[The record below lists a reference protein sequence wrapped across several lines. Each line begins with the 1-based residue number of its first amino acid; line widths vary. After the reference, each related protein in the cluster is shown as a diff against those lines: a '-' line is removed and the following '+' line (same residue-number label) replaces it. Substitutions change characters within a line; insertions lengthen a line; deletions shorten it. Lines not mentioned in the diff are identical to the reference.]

1 MSDITKIAVEDLIE
15 KPLKD
20 LLALQTKVVKAIDLR
35 RDTEKLD
42 LAKKIQQMAAES
54 GFTLEELSKIKIKGE
69 RKQRPDAGKKAEPK
83 YRNPNKFEQTWSGR
97 GLKPKWLQQL
107 IDDGASLESFKI

>member
-20 LLALQTKVVKAIDLR
+20 LLALQTKIVKAIDLR

-42 LAKKIQQMAAES
+42 LANKIQQMAAES
-54 GFTLEELSKIKIKGE
+54 GFTLEELAKLNVKKPKKPRQDSDKPK
-69 RKQRPDAGKKAEPK
+69 KQYA
-83 YRNPNKFEQTWSGR
+83 NPNNSSEIYKGKGPKPLWFKEYVDSGKNKDD
-97 GLKPKWLQQL
+97 LL
-107 IDDGASLESFKI
+107 IK